1 MVSGT
6 TFVLLSMGA
15 LGLSACSGKAQSYVN
30 EREGARLDLRDDGKA
45 IFAMKDGST
54 MELGYSIVGRDA
66 DGQISRVAIGL
77 GNDMEMFTAD
87 DDTGCL
93 RASKMRGEFCPN

>member
-1 MVSGT
+1 MVPRM
-6 TFVLLSMGA
+6 TFVLLLMGS

-45 IFAMKDGST
+45 IFTMKDGST
-54 MELGYSIVGRDA
+54 MELEYSIVGRDA
-66 DGQISRVAIGL
+66 DGRISRLAVGL
-77 GNDMEMFTAD
+77 GNDTEMLRAD

-93 RASKMRGEFCPN
+93 RVPRTSGEFCPN